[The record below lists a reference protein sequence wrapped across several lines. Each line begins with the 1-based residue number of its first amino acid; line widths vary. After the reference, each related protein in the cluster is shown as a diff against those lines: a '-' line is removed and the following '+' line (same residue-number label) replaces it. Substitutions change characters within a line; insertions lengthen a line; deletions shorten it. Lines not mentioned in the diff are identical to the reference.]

1 MLLLVAPHHRTDTQP
16 SFQPAPFPGFAGRQQ
31 SADVREQVQ
40 FQNPVLS
47 VDPLCCSPKATPP
60 FVLLPPTAG
69 SAPLSQMNT
78 PQYSSQAV
86 VSSTLPQHKEQR
98 ERESTERSFPFLQRH
113 SSGKKNHSQDRSG
126 LLNHCS
132 CPGCLCLA
140 SPQGQLS
147 IKSLEDLATT
157 LHRVSQVRA
166 ALFRALQVGH
176 TRLVL

>member
-31 SADVREQVQ
+31 SADVRARVQ
-40 FQNPVLS
+40 FQDPVLS

-98 ERESTERSFPFLQRH
+98 EREHRKELSFPPAPQLWE
-113 SSGKKNHSQDRSG
+113 KNHSQDRSG

-140 SPQGQLS
+140 SAQGQLS